1 MYNYKWAFEHG
12 KNEQFINIILSLTE
26 GTTMSRIA
34 QFKGPCSSSFE
45 FFYRAIFF
53 FQFMSAQL

>member
-26 GTTMSRIA
+26 CTTYDYE
-34 QFKGPCSSSFE
+34 P
-45 FFYRAIFF
+45 
-53 FQFMSAQL
+53 

>member
-26 GTTMSRIA
+26 GTTYDYE
-34 QFKGPCSSSFE
+34 P
-45 FFYRAIFF
+45 
-53 FQFMSAQL
+53 